1 MRTIT
6 RRFLSRHTA
15 EALAL
20 ADQEG
25 AVAVN
30 DRWTLVAGTAA
41 ADPLAALVARGL
53 VEPPK
58 DPIPWGDESADSS
71 DRQYTAAEVD
81 ELVAWGKGDH

>member
-15 EALAL
+15 QALAM
-20 ADQEG
+20 AQEDG

-30 DRWTLVAGTAA
+30 DGWTLVAGVVTR
-41 ADPLAALVARGL
+41 DPLAALAARGL

-58 DPIPWGDESADSS
+58 DPIPWGEELPT
-71 DRQYTAAEVD
+71 DRQYSHGEID
-81 ELVAWGKGDH
+81 ELVAWGKGER